1 MKSNTRCREAID
13 ESLSAVRFNA
23 RDMRSVLSAVREQEA
38 PQQVTVRA
46 RGHRRLDFVFS
57 MALVAMVA
65 IPVCLFALNAQK
77 AKTTPVTVA
86 PGTVTAAPSQ
96 VPAVPTAAPTVAPL
110 ATMQPEPAGMLS
122 EAEAI
127 AAARA
132 CFEAECDTSVFSFDE
147 YTVSL
152 SETTEEDGSP
162 SLCVLMESIY
172 DNGCAF
178 TVVLDAQSSDVLRFS
193 TPRLATVP
201 AYLNGESA
209 EVQAWYD
216 KLGPYAFTWSQENQA
231 EFSRRYEG
239 AALRTAHSGELSAA
253 DAQSAALSAA
263 GDTFAQLGETST
275 HYAYPTLYAERAS
288 ADGVARYV
296 VRCYAQPVT
305 QTLPSPCVLVTLRA
319 GDGTVESV
327 QLVEDEAQA
336 AQPALNA
343 EE

>member
-1 MKSNTRCREAID
+1 MKSKTSCREAID
-13 ESLSAVRFNA
+13 ESLSGVRFNA
-23 RDMRSVLSAVREQEA
+23 RDMRAVLSAVREQKA
-38 PQQVTVRA
+38 PQETPVRA
-46 RGHRRLDFVFS
+46 GRHRRLDFVFS
-57 MALVAMVA
+57 LALVAMVA
-65 IPVCLFALNAQK
+65 IPVSLFAINARN

-86 PGTVTAAPSQ
+86 PGVVTAAP
-96 VPAVPTAAPTVAPL
+96 TAAPL
-110 ATMQPEPAGMLS
+110 ATVQPGPQSMIS

-132 CFEAECDTSVFSFDE
+132 CFEAKCDTSVFSFDE

-152 SETTEEDGSP
+152 TETAEADGSP
-162 SLCVLMESIY
+162 SMTVLMRSIY
-172 DNGCAF
+172 DNGCSF
-178 TVVLDAQSSDVLRFS
+178 TVMLGAQSGDVLRFS

-201 AYLNGESA
+201 AFLNSESV

-216 KLGPYAFTWSQENQA
+216 KLGPYTFTWSQENQA

-239 AALRTAHSGELSAA
+239 AALRTARSGELSAA
-253 DAQSAALSAA
+253 DAQTAALKAA
-263 GDTFAQLGETST
+263 SDTFAQLGETGA

>member
-1 MKSNTRCREAID
+1 MKSKTSCREAID
-13 ESLSAVRFNA
+13 ESLSGVRFNA
-23 RDMRSVLSAVREQEA
+23 RDMRAVLSAVREQEA
-38 PQQVTVRA
+38 PQETPVRA
-46 RGHRRLDFVFS
+46 GRHRRLDFVFS
-57 MALVAMVA
+57 LALVAMVA
-65 IPVCLFALNAQK
+65 IPVSLFAINARN

-86 PGTVTAAPSQ
+86 PGVVTAAP
-96 VPAVPTAAPTVAPL
+96 TAAPL
-110 ATMQPEPAGMLS
+110 ATVQPGPQSMIS

-132 CFEAECDTSVFSFDE
+132 CFEAKCDTSVFSFDE

-152 SETTEEDGSP
+152 TETAEADGSP
-162 SLCVLMESIY
+162 SMTVLMRSIY
-172 DNGCAF
+172 DNGCSF
-178 TVVLDAQSSDVLRFS
+178 TVMLGAQSGDVLRFS

-201 AYLNGESA
+201 AFLNSESV

-216 KLGPYAFTWSQENQA
+216 KLGPYTFTWSQENQA

-239 AALRTAHSGELSAA
+239 AALRTARSGELSAA
-253 DAQSAALSAA
+253 DAQTAALKAA
-263 GDTFAQLGETST
+263 SYTFAQLGETGA

-319 GDGTVESV
+319 GDVMVESI
-327 QLVEDEAQA
+327 QIVEDEAQA
-336 AQPALNA
+336 LTPALNM